1 MLKFYDRNMNN
12 KGSNIEITYAVIV
25 KVDDNV
31 NEKKELERIIICE
44 IPNQVY
50 PKIENLFKSLV
61 EKAGLPKINIEKK
74 IDFEKLYNEKMN

>member
-25 KVDDNV
+25 RVDDNV

>member
-12 KGSNIEITYAVIV
+12 RGSNIEITYAVIV
-25 KVDDNV
+25 RVDDNV

-50 PKIENLFKSLV
+50 PKIENLFKSLL